1 MDSFVFLAPSTLRIV
16 YVKLFQHFFF
26 DWTHFSSYC
35 WDPWKSRFQNFRP
48 VVKNHKKSQKIL
60 HESQRN
66 EYCFLYWTS
75 NNNTNLNYWLFCNIL
90 KWVWEISGVTL
101 RFVNRFKNAFFNEKH
116 TMSSQASR
124 EILWNIIFSL
134 FFRFPN
140 DLVTILFRTLF
151 FVPIWGLSGREL
163 KVN

>member
-66 EYCFLYWTS
+66 ELCFLYWTS

-101 RFVNRFKNAFFNEKH
+101 RFVSSFKNIFFSKNTPWALKRRGKFCETLYFH
-116 TMSSQASR
+116 C
-124 EILWNIIFSL
+124 